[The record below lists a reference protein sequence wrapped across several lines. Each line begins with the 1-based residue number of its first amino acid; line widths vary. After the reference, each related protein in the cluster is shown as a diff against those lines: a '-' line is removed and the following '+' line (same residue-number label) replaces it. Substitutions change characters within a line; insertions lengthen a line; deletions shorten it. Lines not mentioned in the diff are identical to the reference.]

1 MRWLA
6 DLRIRQEG
14 MQYAK
19 VRMSQ
24 SICSRRIRRQVD
36 KITENDVYEDVKI
49 VGVEVLSRRW
59 IAEQKVQ
66 SFEDQQ
72 LEGRLRFSIEKKN
85 QVAPEGL
92 VCRPVRGKGF
102 NYAIGYACTTI
113 RLLGRRD
120 Y

>member
-66 SFEDQQ
+66 SFE
-72 LEGRLRFSIEKKN
+72 
-85 QVAPEGL
+85 